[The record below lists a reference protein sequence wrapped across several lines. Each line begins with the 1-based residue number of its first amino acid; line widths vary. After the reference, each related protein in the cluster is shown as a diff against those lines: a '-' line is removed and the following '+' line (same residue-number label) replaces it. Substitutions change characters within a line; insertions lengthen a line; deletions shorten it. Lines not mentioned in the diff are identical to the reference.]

1 MPNFRLDEFLAKD
14 KMGDIGQRIKQL
26 REKLGLSQ
34 SKFAEKIGK
43 SRIGVAQWEAGK
55 RTPDESTLKLI
66 AKEFNVNEEWLKTGE
81 GKMFVKELPAT
92 SKEEYI
98 EVPLY
103 DIYASAG
110 EGIANYE
117 ETPKPIKI
125 DEWFARM
132 VLGLSSTNGV
142 FLIKAY
148 GDSMYPTIKSGDYLI
163 GRFWEYEGFLL
174 EGAVYI
180 FRIGNELFIKRFR
193 RDRANKK
200 LIFTADN
207 PNYESIIISE
217 DEQEEI
223 VIIGRMLKNLADL

>member
-1 MPNFRLDEFLAKD
+1 MEN
-14 KMGDIGQRIKQL
+14 IGQRIKEL
-26 REKLGLSQ
+26 RKMLGLTQ
-34 SKFAEKIGK
+34 KEFANRIGK
-43 SRIGVAQWEAGK
+43 STISIAKWEAGD

-66 AKEFNVNEEWLKTGE
+66 AKEFNVNEEWLKSGE
-81 GKMFVKELPAT
+81 GEMFVEGLPIT
-92 SKEEYI
+92 SEEKEYI
-98 EVPLY
+98 EIPLY
-103 DIYASAG
+103 DVYASAG
-110 EGIANYE
+110 EGITNYE

-132 VLGLSSTNGV
+132 VLGLSSTSGI

-217 DEQEEI
+217 EEQEEI